1 MFKEFKE
8 FALKGSLVDI
18 AIGITIGAAFG
29 AVATSFVS
37 DVFTPPLGLLLGGV
51 DFANLF
57 LVLKEGAKA
66 AAPYASLAAA
76 KDAGAVTLNYGLF
89 INTAIN
95 FLIVAFVMFIIIK
108 AMNQLKKAEVAAPA
122 PPPGPTADQKLLTE
136 IRDLLKRT

>member
-8 FALKGSLVDI
+8 FAIKGSLVDI

-29 AVATSFVS
+29 AVAASFVS
-37 DVFTPPLGLLLGGV
+37 DVFTPPLGLILGGV
-51 DFANLF
+51 DFANSF
-57 LVLKEGAKA
+57 VVLKQGANLGA
-66 AAPYASLAAA
+66 YSSLAAA
-76 KDAGAVTLNYGLF
+76 KADGAVTLNYGLF

-108 AMNQLKKAEVAAPA
+108 AVNRLKKAEVAAPA
-122 PPPGPTADQKLLTE
+122 PPAGPTADQKLLTE